1 MQKGK
6 QYSFWHYLPC
16 SKEKIISLIP
26 RELIKKRSFLK
37 DYNVKIDLSLLL
49 FVINKLTNEDKSESK
64 NPFVEIKRSTLRNF
78 IGKKIHSKKAK
89 ELDIQ
94 VEKFLEVIKTAEN
107 KTLYFES
114 RKKSVIFSFNE
125 LFYKMLLSGNTVSF
139 NLLDLTS
146 LRGEKAK
153 KTFLN
158 VLCFDLRVS
167 DKYMK
172 LSNLINYLSLD
183 FKKRKSSIIKI
194 KRALKSLERKN
205 IIDYLGY
212 EYNMSNNKYIFNYKL
227 KDLLQK

>member
-26 RELIKKRSFLK
+26 RELIKKRSFFK

-49 FVINKLTNEDKSESK
+49 FVINKLTNSEKSESK
-64 NPFVEIKRSTLRNF
+64 NPFIEIKRSTLRNF

-89 ELDIQ
+89 ELDVQ
-94 VEKFLEVIKTAEN
+94 VENFLEVIKTAEN
-107 KTLYFES
+107 KTLYFELKE
-114 RKKSVIFSFNE
+114 RSVIFSFNE

-183 FKKRKSSIIKI
+183 FKKRKSNIIKI
-194 KRALKSLERKN
+194 KRALKSLEKKN
-205 IIDYLGY
+205 IISYLGY
-212 EYNMSNNKYIFNYKL
+212 EYNVSNNKYVFNYKL